1 MISQSRAHLRAADER
16 YWRHFRFASTF
27 GLLAMA
33 AGIAALIHAVIPAL
47 CTSTASRTV
56 RLLALLADDRGR
68 IDEIEARSVE
78 AKAFVMLL
86 ILATIVVA
94 PLWVLS
100 APSPLRMAYTILAYA
115 LPAAM
120 LFTNPDLVSLAESP
134 A

>member
-1 MISQSRAHLRAADER
+1 LRAAGEG

-33 AGIAALIHAVIPAL
+33 AGIAALIHALVPAL

-56 RLLALLADDRGR
+56 RLLAQLADDRSR

-94 PLWVLS
+94 PLWMMG
-100 APSPLRMAYTILAYA
+100 APSALRMAYTILAYA

-120 LFTNPDLVSLAESP
+120 LFTNPDLVSQEESP